1 MKKTS
6 KTLLSLLF
14 ISSLFSCGS
23 TSSSLPPEIVTGIEI
38 AGPISVEVG
47 KTIPLVCDV
56 VGSEL
61 DEVTWESSNTS
72 IATVNEDGVVT
83 GINEGV
89 VTISATS
96 VLDTSFV
103 ATYEINVTLPK
114 ITEIKLVVKTSEDI
128 VKNPQTGVYDVPLG
142 KQFIIDYETV
152 PALAREPDSI
162 NYEVVFP
169 SGSEYSNAF
178 TVEIQP
184 DNSAIVYPYGEI
196 SGVAI

>member
-14 ISSLFSCGS
+14 ISSLFSCGW

-47 KTIPLVCDV
+47 KTIPLICDV
-56 VGSEL
+56 IGSEA

-89 VTISATS
+89 VTINNSHYA
-96 VLDTSFV
+96 D
-103 ATYEINVTLPK
+103 
-114 ITEIKLVVKTSEDI
+114 
-128 VKNPQTGVYDVPLG
+128 G
-142 KQFIIDYETV
+142 IIY
-152 PALAREPDSI
+152 
-162 NYEVVFP
+162 
-169 SGSEYSNAF
+169 
-178 TVEIQP
+178 
-184 DNSAIVYPYGEI
+184 
-196 SGVAI
+196 